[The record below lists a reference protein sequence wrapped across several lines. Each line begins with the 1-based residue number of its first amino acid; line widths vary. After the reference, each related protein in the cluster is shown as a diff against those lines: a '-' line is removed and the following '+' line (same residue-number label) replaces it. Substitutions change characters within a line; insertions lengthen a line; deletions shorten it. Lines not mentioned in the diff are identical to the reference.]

1 MTVTTTLD
9 RQYLDGDGSNKNFHF
24 NFRFLSYSQIFVYL
38 VNPDGSS
45 LFQTQNVD
53 YTITGVNASGG
64 GQIVFSVA
72 PFAGTKN
79 VLIRRIVPITQP
91 TSIRNQGAFFPAI
104 HEDAFDRLCMQI
116 QQAQSD
122 ANNSL
127 QLDQSGKW
135 WDFNGH
141 RGINAADPVNAQDV
155 ATLTWVRSYLATIIS
170 AITGPINNALNI
182 LFVQRGTGAIPRT
195 VSEKLKEGISTGD
208 FGGAANT
215 VNTVALTAAIN
226 EARASH
232 DRSIMLPPGQ
242 NNTGVVS
249 NPTGIKFYGGDLVE
263 TPDLGNPATFDILSS
278 YADSLGYD
286 LGKEYLYALHND
298 ISSLQAIKIMM
309 FGDSTVV
316 GFGSTTPF
324 TPDGVLIDQAL
335 NRGVAGIAINNL
347 AVSGSNSTKWDT
359 APIIA
364 DLTTKTMIVGYGT
377 NDPAVG
383 NEEDFFNHMSA
394 KLSAIRAV
402 RNESSL
408 TIILK
413 GCNSTNDWV
422 NGRSQLWCERL
433 APVYRK
439 LARLYKCYFF
449 DAYAMYRDSKNGST
463 WMDTLPYSG
472 IDTHIHPNNFG
483 NMWIWGKLAEQI
495 FPSAISQRLVNNF
508 RNVGSSHTRLLFTA
522 TPFSLPYGRSIYR
535 NDTNVNWPSD
545 GIVVNEKSA
554 DGVTIQKNYALNR
567 AIPKIHQRN
576 SIGTDGVTWTEWSGV
591 GRNITLLNS
600 WSNAAGR
607 MPAQA
612 YATID
617 GEIKCRGD
625 IVPGTLTAGTS
636 IFTVTSA
643 IGSGAPILPE
653 TFNLPGVGGSL
664 LVSLNTDGSVVILAV
679 TGTPTRV
686 SISGIR
692 YMPS

>member
-1 MTVTTTLD
+1 MAVPAGPTEKRYTGNGVTTIFTIPFLLIADSDLD
-9 RQYLDGDGSNKNFHF
+9 VFIDGVEVVSGF
-24 NFRFLSYSQIFVYL
+24 
-38 VNPDGSS
+38 
-45 LFQTQNVD
+45 
-53 YTITGVNASGG
+53 TITGTGN
-64 GQIVFSVA
+64 
-72 PFAGTKN
+72 
-79 VLIRRIVPITQP
+79 P
-91 TSIRNQGAFFPAI
+91 TSTITFTVPPANLSGILLTLNVPFERLNDYQENGDFLASTINRDLDRIWQALKQLLRVSGRVLTLGVFDVDGAGAYRAKGNKI
-104 HEDAFDRLCMQI
+104 
-116 QQAQSD
+116 SD
-122 ANNSL
+122 L
-127 QLDQSGKW
+127 
-135 WDFNGH
+135 
-141 RGINAADPVNAQDV
+141 ADPVLGQDA
-155 ATLTWVRSYLATIIS
+155 ATNNWVRTYLAS
-170 AITGPINNALNI
+170 ALGAITGPINNALNI
-182 LFVQRGTGAIPRT
+182 LFVQRGAGAVPRT
-195 VSEKLKEGISTGD
+195 VSEKLKERLSTGD

-215 VNTVALTAAIN
+215 VNTTALTAAIN
-226 EARASH
+226 EARASR

-286 LGKEYLYALHND
+286 LGKEYLYALHNN

-347 AVSGSNSTKWDT
+347 AVSGSNSTQWDT

-449 DAYAMYRDSKNGST
+449 DAYAMYRDSKSGST
-463 WMDTLPYSG
+463 WMDTLQYSG
-472 IDTHIHPNNFG
+472 IDAHIHPNNFG

-522 TPFSLPYGRSIYR
+522 IPFSLPYGRSIYR